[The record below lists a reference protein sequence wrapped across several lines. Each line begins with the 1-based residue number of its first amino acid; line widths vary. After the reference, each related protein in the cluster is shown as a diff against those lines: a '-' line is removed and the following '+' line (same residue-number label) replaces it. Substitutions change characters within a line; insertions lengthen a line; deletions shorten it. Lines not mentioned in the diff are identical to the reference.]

1 MLLNDQ
7 KKVRIYMVLTGFWNE
22 SDYYTNPISVTEEMA
37 LEAERSLGFKLPMA
51 YVELIRV
58 KNGGTPINT

>member
-1 MLLNDQ
+1 
-7 KKVRIYMVLTGFWNE
+7 MVLTGFWNE